1 MLSSSLYGHC
11 THMIHQQNG
20 CQNIHTKKVRFKKE
34 VINLGE
40 EAMMDVRMRMVFSR
54 DVGVTNKECVL

>member
-1 MLSSSLYGHC
+1 
-11 THMIHQQNG
+11 MIHQQNG